1 MKQLFYL
8 LFILPLCVFSQEKI
22 TGNITED
29 IDGKEVPL
37 SGANVY
43 WLNTQ
48 VGTVTDFDG
57 NFELGYKPEYKKMV
71 ISFVG
76 YKTDTISVNAPKHIM
91 HSLKST
97 ANLDEITVTAR
108 QRRVRVLF
116 FSRKM

>member
-22 TGNITED
+22 TGNITEN

-57 NFELGYKPEYKKMV
+57 NFELGYKPEYKKNGHQ
-71 ISFVG
+71 FCG
-76 YKTDTISVNAPKHIM
+76 
-91 HSLKST
+91 L
-97 ANLDEITVTAR
+97 
-108 QRRVRVLF
+108 
-116 FSRKM
+116 